1 MNPEE
6 DKNKLL
12 LQKQLKNLADKTEHI
27 KKMMKR
33 GKDTIVLRIGPEFVQ
48 FGFADQKEPFMIP
61 SRLVHEESGFSSVQS
76 EIHSANGVGNEP
88 SAKE

>member
-1 MNPEE
+1 MTPQE

-61 SRLVHEESGFSSVQS
+61 ARLVHEESGFCSGQS
-76 EIHSANGVGNEP
+76 EVHSGNGVGND
-88 SAKE
+88 SGVK